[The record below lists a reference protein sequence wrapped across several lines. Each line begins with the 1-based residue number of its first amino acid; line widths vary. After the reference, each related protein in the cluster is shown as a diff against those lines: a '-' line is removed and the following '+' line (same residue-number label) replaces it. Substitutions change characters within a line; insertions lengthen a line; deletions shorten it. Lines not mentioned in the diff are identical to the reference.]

1 MNYYKI
7 LLHGDDIMSTIIMNN
22 KDEILMSLVHYF
34 VTEKDYTPIV
44 VKGVKDEIWL
54 ENTEGPYRIIRINS
68 NYIHN
73 DEQFNFD
80 VFKTKNIMKQIKK
93 KTVSFSVNA
102 LNIFLDI
109 NDNVHLKSV
118 KNIDAINI
126 KSIKDITKKK
136 DLLEIF
142 PDINDKLITDKK
154 GMDLIINVTNDL
166 NEKTEKTNKAYEAT
180 FKPKKI
186 LVTKVIIAICVILFA
201 AMYLIG
207 NGSNDTLTLYLFGAN
222 LSSAVKAGEVY
233 RLITCAFLHAG
244 ILHLAFNMYALF
256 VIGNQ
261 VETYLGKVKFTIV
274 YLVSALSGSLMS
286 SIFTEGISV
295 GASGAIFGLLGSL
308 LYFGYHYRLYLGE
321 VLRRQIIPLIAI
333 NLLFGFIMSGV
344 DNAAHIGGLIG
355 GYLTT
360 MALGVKGK
368 SKKQDMINGAIVLF
382 IFIVFMIVVL
392 FKFVK

>member
-1 MNYYKI
+1 MNYIKI
-7 LLHGDDIMSTIIMNN
+7 ILHGDEIMSTVVMNN

-73 DEQFNFD
+73 DEQFKFD
-80 VFKTKNIMKQIKK
+80 IFKTRNVMKQIKK
-93 KTVSFSVNA
+93 KTVSFSINA

-109 NDNVHLKSV
+109 GDNVHLKSV
-118 KNIDAINI
+118 KDIDAINI
-126 KSIKDITKKK
+126 KSLKDIKKKK
-136 DLLEIF
+136 DFIEIF
-142 PDINDKLITDKK
+142 PDINEKLIKDKK

-166 NEKTEKTNKAYEAT
+166 NKKTETNNRHYEAT

-186 LVTKVIIAICVILFA
+186 LVTKVLIALCLVMFV

-207 NGSNDTLTLYLFGAN
+207 NGSNDSLTLYLFGAN
-222 LSSAVKAGEVY
+222 YPVAVKSGQVY
-233 RLITCAFLHAG
+233 RLVTSAFLHAG
-244 ILHLAFNMYALF
+244 ILHLLFNMYALF

-261 VETYLGKVKFTIV
+261 VETYLGKIKFLIV
-274 YLVSALSGSLMS
+274 YLVSAISGSLMS
-286 SIFTEGISV
+286 CIFTNTLSV

-308 LYFGYHYRLYLGE
+308 LYFGYHYRLYLGD
-321 VLRRQIIPLIAI
+321 VLRSQIIPLILL
-333 NLLFGFIMSGV
+333 NLFFGFVLSGV

-360 MALGVKGK
+360 MALGIKGK
-368 SKKQDMINGAIVLF
+368 SKKQDQINGAIVLVIYLVFLGF
-382 IFIVFMIVVL
+382 IL
-392 FKFVK
+392 FKFI

>member
-7 LLHGDDIMSTIIMNN
+7 LLHGDDKMSTVVMNN

-80 VFKTKNIMKQIKK
+80 IFKTKNVMKQIKK
-93 KTVSFSVNA
+93 KTVSLSINT

-109 NDNVHLKSV
+109 GDNVHLKSV
-118 KNIDAINI
+118 KNIDAITL
-126 KSIKDITKKK
+126 SSLRDIKKK
-136 DLLEIF
+136 KGLLDVF
-142 PDINDKLITDKK
+142 PDINDKLIKDKK
-154 GMDLIINVTNDL
+154 GMDLIINITNDL
-166 NEKTEKTNKAYEAT
+166 NKKTEKNNRAYEAV
-180 FKPKKI
+180 FRPKKI
-186 LVTKVIIAICVILFA
+186 LITKVIMALCLIMFVM
-201 AMYLIG
+201 MYIIG
-207 NGSNDTLTLYLFGAN
+207 KGSNDTLTLYIFGAN
-222 LSSAVKAGEVY
+222 LSEAVKAGEVY

-244 ILHLAFNMYALF
+244 ILHLAFNMYSLF
-256 VIGNQ
+256 IIGNQ
-261 VETYLGKVKFTIV
+261 VETYLGKFKFTLV
-274 YLVSALSGSLMS
+274 YLISALSGSLMS
-286 SIFTEGISV
+286 CLFTDGLSV

-308 LYFGYHYRLYLGE
+308 LYFGYHYRLYLGD

-333 NLLFGFIMSGV
+333 NLLLGFILNGV

-355 GYLTT
+355 GYLST

-368 SKKQDMINGAIVLF
+368 SKKKDMINGAIVLIIYLLF
-382 IFIVFMIVVL
+382 LGFML
-392 FKFVK
+392 FKGI

>member
-1 MNYYKI
+1 
-7 LLHGDDIMSTIIMNN
+7 MSTIMMNN

-73 DEQFNFD
+73 EEQYDFD
-80 VFKTKNIMKQIKK
+80 IFKTKNIMKQIKK
-93 KTVSFSVNA
+93 KTVSFSVNT

-109 NDNVHLKSV
+109 SENVNLKSV

-126 KSIKDITKKK
+126 KSLKDIKKK
-136 DLLEIF
+136 KGLLEVF
-142 PDINDKLITDKK
+142 PDINEKLITDKK

-166 NEKTEKTNKAYEAT
+166 NEKTEKTNKAYEAV

-186 LVTKVIIAICVILFA
+186 LMTKVIMTLCIIMFA

-207 NGSNDTLTLYLFGAN
+207 NGSNDGYTLYMFGAN
-222 LSSAVKAGEVY
+222 FAPAVKSGEIY
-233 RLITCAFLHAG
+233 RLITSAFLHAG

-261 VETYLGKVKFTIV
+261 VETYLGKFKFTLV
-274 YLVSALSGSLMS
+274 YLISAVTGSLMS
-286 SIFTEGISV
+286 CVFSETISV

-308 LYFGYHYRLYLGE
+308 LYFGYHYRLYLGD
-321 VLRRQIIPLIAI
+321 VLKRQIIPLIIA
-333 NLLFGFIMSGV
+333 NLALGFMLSGV

-355 GYLTT
+355 GYLAT

-368 SKKQDMINGAIVLF
+368 SKKEDIINGTIVLLIYIAFLVIVLF
-382 IFIVFMIVVL
+382 KVI
-392 FKFVK
+392 

>member
-1 MNYYKI
+1 
-7 LLHGDDIMSTIIMNN
+7 MSTIVMNN

-80 VFKTKNIMKQIKK
+80 IFKTKNVMKQIKK
-93 KTVSFSVNA
+93 KTVSFSVNT
-102 LNIFLDI
+102 LNIFLDLGE
-109 NDNVHLKSV
+109 NVHIKSV
-118 KNIDAINI
+118 KNIDSIII
-126 KSIKDITKKK
+126 KNLKDVKKKK
-136 DLLEIF
+136 DLLEVF
-142 PDINDKLITDKK
+142 PDITEKLIKDKK

-166 NEKTEKTNKAYEAT
+166 NAKTEKNNKAYEAT

-186 LVTKVIIAICVILFA
+186 LVTKIIMTLCIIMFV

-207 NGSNDTLTLYLFGAN
+207 NGSNDALTLYIFGAN
-222 LSSAVKAGEVY
+222 LPLAVKSGEVY
-233 RLITCAFLHAG
+233 RLLTCAFLHAG
-244 ILHLAFNMYALF
+244 ILHLLFNMYSLF
-256 VIGNQ
+256 IIGNQ
-261 VETYLGKVKFTIV
+261 VETYLGKFKFTLV
-274 YLVSALSGSLMS
+274 YLISVLSGSLMS
-286 SIFTEGISV
+286 CLFTDSLSV

-308 LYFGYHYRLYLGE
+308 LYFGYHYRLYLGD

-333 NLLFGFIMSGV
+333 NLLLGFVLSGV

-355 GYLTT
+355 GYLAT

-368 SKKQDMINGAIVLF
+368 SKKQDMINGTIVLIIYIAF
-382 IFIVFMIVVL
+382 LSFML
-392 FKFVK
+392 FRGV

>member
-1 MNYYKI
+1 MA
-7 LLHGDDIMSTIIMNN
+7 IIMNN

-73 DEQFNFD
+73 DEQFDFD
-80 VFKTKNIMKQIKK
+80 IFKTKNIMKQIKK
-93 KTVSFSVNA
+93 KTVSFSVNT

-109 NDNVHLKSV
+109 GDSVHLKSV
-118 KNIDAINI
+118 KNIDAINV
-126 KSIKDITKKK
+126 KSIKDIKKSES
-136 DLLEIF
+136 LLNVF
-142 PDINDKLITDKK
+142 PDITKKLITDKK

-166 NEKTEKTNKAYEAT
+166 NVKTEKTNKVYEAT
-180 FKPKKI
+180 FKPKRI
-186 LVTKVIIAICVILFA
+186 LVTKVLIALSIIMFVS
-201 AMYLIG
+201 MYLLG

-222 LSSAVKAGEVY
+222 LKEAIQAGEVY

-244 ILHLAFNMYALF
+244 ILHLMFNMYSLF
-256 VIGNQ
+256 IIGSQ
-261 VETYLGKVKFTIV
+261 LETYIGRWKFALV
-274 YLVSALSGSLMS
+274 YFISALSGSLMS
-286 SIFTEGISV
+286 AIFTNAISV

-321 VLRRQIIPLIAI
+321 VLKRQIIPLIAV
-333 NLLFGFIMSGV
+333 NLLFGFIMNGV

-355 GYLTT
+355 GYLAT

-368 SKKQDMINGAIVLF
+368 SKKRDMINGSIVLVVYLLFLF
-382 IFIVFMIVVL
+382 IVL
-392 FKFVK
+392 FKFA

>member
-1 MNYYKI
+1 
-7 LLHGDDIMSTIIMNN
+7 MNN

-80 VFKTKNIMKQIKK
+80 IFKTKNIMKQIKR
-93 KTVSFSVNA
+93 KTVSFSVNT

-109 NDNVHLKSV
+109 GESVNLKSV

-126 KSIKDITKKK
+126 KSLKDVKKKK
-136 DLLEIF
+136 DLIKIF
-142 PDINDKLITDKK
+142 PDINEKLITDKK

-166 NEKTEKTNKAYEAT
+166 NEKTEKTNRVYEAT
-180 FKPKKI
+180 FKPKNI
-186 LVTKVIIAICVILFA
+186 LITKVIMTLCIIMFI
-201 AMYLIG
+201 AMYILG
-207 NGSNDTLTLYLFGAN
+207 NGSNDGYTLYIFGAN
-222 LSSAVKAGEVY
+222 LSEAIKNGEVY
-233 RLITCAFLHAG
+233 RLITSAFLHAG
-244 ILHLAFNMYALF
+244 ILHLAFNMYALSI
-256 VIGNQ
+256 IGTQ
-261 VETYLGKVKFTIV
+261 VETYLGRLKFTLV
-274 YLVSALSGSLMS
+274 YLISALSGSLMS
-286 SIFTEGISV
+286 AIFTDAMSV

-308 LYFGYHYRLYLGE
+308 LYFGYHYRLYLGD
-321 VLRRQIIPLIAI
+321 VLKRQIIPLIAI
-333 NLLFGFIMSGV
+333 NLLLGFILTGV

-355 GYLTT
+355 GYLAT

-368 SKKQDMINGAIVLF
+368 SKKQDMINGTIVLLIYLAF
-382 IFIVFMIVVL
+382 MAIIF
-392 FKFVK
+392 FKFI